1 MKNSSFLRCT
11 VTALAAGAAFAA
23 VTPASAN
30 LIGAW
35 NYDATPKLC
44 SIGTKGNTGK
54 LIMMYTSS
62 GASGMLLVP
71 DDQAS
76 ITPDQDYPLKISIEG
91 SAGSNMHGSAIKFGG
106 SNVLLLD
113 IKVAGL
119 AVDAADG
126 FALRVRM
133 NDKPVF
139 DKDMHG
145 SKDAFAAFVACT
157 KGLTKS

>member
-1 MKNSSFLRCT
+1 MKNSSIVHCT
-11 VTALAAGAAFAA
+11 IAALAASAAFAA
-23 VTPASAN
+23 ITPASAN
-30 LIGAW
+30 MIGAW
-35 NYDATPKLC
+35 NYDSTPSLC

-54 LIMMYTSS
+54 LIMLYTAS

-71 DDQAS
+71 DDQGS
-76 ITPDQDYPLKISIEG
+76 ITPNQDYPLKISLEG
-91 SAGSNMHGSAIKFGG
+91 SAESNMRGSAIKFGG
-106 SNVLLLD
+106 SNVLLVD

-119 AVDAADG
+119 ASDAADG
-126 FALRVRM
+126 FAMRVKM

-157 KGLTKS
+157 KTLTK

>member
-1 MKNSSFLRCT
+1 MKNSSILRCT
-11 VTALAAGAAFAA
+11 VATLAAGAAFAA

-35 NYDATPKLC
+35 NYDATPTLC

-54 LIMMYTSS
+54 LIMLYTAS
-62 GASGMLLVP
+62 GASGMLIVP
-71 DDQAS
+71 DDQSS
-76 ITPDQDYPLKISIEG
+76 ITPDQDYPLKFSLEG
-91 SAGSNMHGSAIKFGG
+91 SAESNMHGSAIKFGG
-106 SNVLLLD
+106 SNVLLVD

-119 AVDAADG
+119 AAAAGDG
-126 FALRVRM
+126 FALRVKM

-145 SKDAFAAFVACT
+145 SKDAFEAFVACT
-157 KGLTKS
+157 KTMTK